1 MAGTRRTVERLGVLL
16 VSVTISVLVFRPLM
30 IGEKILGGLR
40 DGAGHPV
47 IIAVLLTSGRND
59 SLVTEALSAPI
70 DSVVETK
77 EGDDPPPPIESHESF
92 VSRYH
97 DVPGAGYLPASM
109 LTQRP
114 IVLLDVHPELPASLQ
129 GAEPQFVDL
138 LLLINTYG
146 DVDQV
151 LLESLPILSAAMA
164 QELRQHFQVMRF
176 MPGQW
181 EGQAVP
187 SALRIRAQLH
197 P

>member
-1 MAGTRRTVERLGVLL
+1 MAGTRRTVERLGALL

-30 IGEKILGGLR
+30 MGQHSFVGFRGGA
-40 DGAGHPV
+40 DDPATV
-47 IIAVLLTSGRND
+47 KLLLLDSRID
-59 SLVTEALSAPI
+59 SLATEALSTEI
-70 DSVVETK
+70 DTAIDIK
-77 EGDDPPPPIESHESF
+77 EADNPLLPVESHAPS
-92 VSRYH
+92 VANYD
-97 DVPGAGYLPASM
+97 DVPGAAYLPASM

-114 IVLLDVHPELPASLQ
+114 IVLVDIHPELPASLQ
-129 GAEPQFVDL
+129 GVEPQFVDL

-151 LLESLPILSAAMA
+151 LLESLPTLSASMV

-187 SALRIRAQLH
+187 SALRIRVQLH

>member
-1 MAGTRRTVERLGVLL
+1 MAGTRRIVERLGVLL
-16 VSVTISVLVFRPLM
+16 VSVTISVLVFRSLM
-30 IGEKILGGLR
+30 IGGKIFGGLR
-40 DGAGHPV
+40 DGAGDPA
-47 IIAVLLTSGRND
+47 IIAVLLPSGRND

-70 DSVVETK
+70 DSVIEIK
-77 EGDDPPPPIESHESF
+77 GGDDPPPPSESHESF

-97 DVPGAGYLPASM
+97 DVPGTGYLPASM

-129 GAEPQFVDL
+129 GVEPQFVDL
-138 LLLINTYG
+138 LFLINTYG

-151 LLESLPILSAAMA
+151 LLESLPTLSAAMV

-176 MPGQW
+176 IPGQW

>member
-1 MAGTRRTVERLGVLL
+1 M
-16 VSVTISVLVFRPLM
+16 SVTISMLVFRPLM
-30 IGEKILGGLR
+30 TGQHSFVGFRGGADDPATVKIL
-40 DGAGHPV
+40 
-47 IIAVLLTSGRND
+47 LLDSRID
-59 SLVTEALSAPI
+59 SLATEALSTEI
-70 DSVVETK
+70 DTAIDIK
-77 EGDDPPPPIESHESF
+77 EADNPPLPVESHAPS
-92 VSRYH
+92 VANYD
-97 DVPGAGYLPASM
+97 DVPGAAYLPASM

-114 IVLLDVHPELPASLQ
+114 IVLVDIHPELPASLQ
-129 GAEPQFVDL
+129 GVEPQLVDL

-151 LLESLPILSAAMA
+151 LLESLPTLSASMV

-187 SALRIRAQLH
+187 SALRIRVQLH

>member
-1 MAGTRRTVERLGVLL
+1 MAGTRRTVERLGALL
-16 VSVTISVLVFRPLM
+16 VSVTISMLVFRPLVM
-30 IGEKILGGLR
+30 GKHSLVGFRG
-40 DGAGHPV
+40 DGDDPG
-47 IIAVLLTSGRND
+47 AVALLPLNSRID
-59 SLVTEALSAPI
+59 SLATKVLSTPI
-70 DSVVETK
+70 DSVIEIKGV
-77 EGDDPPPPIESHESF
+77 DDPPLPVESHDSF
-92 VSRYH
+92 VSGYH

-114 IVLLDVHPELPASLQ
+114 IVLLDIHPELPASLQ
-129 GAEPQFVDL
+129 GVEPQFVDM

-151 LLESLPILSAAMA
+151 LLESLPTLSASMV

-176 MPGQW
+176 MPGRW

-187 SALRIRAQLH
+187 SALRIRVQLH

>member
-1 MAGTRRTVERLGVLL
+1 MAGTRRTVERLGALL

-30 IGEKILGGLR
+30 MGQHSFVGFRGGADDPATLKILPL
-40 DGAGHPV
+40 DGRIDPLA
-47 IIAVLLTSGRND
+47 A
-59 SLVTEALSAPI
+59 EALSTEI
-70 DSVVETK
+70 DSVIEIK
-77 EGDDPPPPIESHESF
+77 EVDNPPLPVESHAPF
-92 VSRYH
+92 VANYD
-97 DVPGAGYLPASM
+97 DVPGAAYLPASM

-114 IVLLDVHPELPASLQ
+114 IVLVDIHPELPASLQ
-129 GAEPQFVDL
+129 GVEPQFVDL

-151 LLESLPILSAAMA
+151 LLESLPTLSASMVR
-164 QELRQHFQVMRF
+164 ELRQHFQVMRF

-187 SALRIRAQLH
+187 SALRIRVQLH